1 MDELWLN
8 SSNTDRVKTRA
19 GCQPH
24 PGSDVAMEIEAGRS
38 CSEVRRGA
46 GLTRMRSIGSELGRH
61 DVESVR
67 EIDLTAPKSVQA
79 PTLISLMGFVLYR
92 TTPL

>member
-8 SSNTDRVKTRA
+8 SWNTDRVKTRA

-38 CSEVRRGA
+38 CSEVRRGRRGA
-46 GLTRMRSIGSELGRH
+46 GLTRMRSIGSAWARH

-67 EIDLTAPKSVQA
+67 EIDLNRRQNPF
-79 PTLISLMGFVLYR
+79 G
-92 TTPL
+92 